1 MLMSSIFLHAF
12 VYLYLYINI
21 VRTHNISYC
30 NLEAFTSD
38 LFLLS
43 SAILYYF
50 FFSLLLLLVYQ
61 LNSINDNIH
70 VLCPCVCVV
79 WKSKNKAVDSIT
91 FAYISIEMSVT
102 GDGME
107 FEIRIRFPS
116 IPIFHWHHIYHPHL
130 SSEVDADTMN
140 MVDTRILLK
149 VNQPYNSSEEWN
161 AVNDASKFKSI
172 MLETL
177 SEHSHNC
184 RRDRQVCT
192 MHCRYKHCM
201 CEIFYAISVFLF
213 PAKQFISLFRT

>member
-70 VLCPCVCVV
+70 VLCPCVSVV

-116 IPIFHWHHIYHPHL
+116 IPIFHWHHIYHPRSMRTQWIWLILEFCWRSINHTTQVKN
-130 SSEVDADTMN
+130 EMQWTM
-140 MVDTRILLK
+140 L
-149 VNQPYNSSEEWN
+149 PNSR
-161 AVNDASKFKSI
+161 
-172 MLETL
+172 TL
-177 SEHSHNC
+177 C
-184 RRDRQVCT
+184 LR
-192 MHCRYKHCM
+192 
-201 CEIFYAISVFLF
+201 
-213 PAKQFISLFRT
+213 P